1 VHIQVGFLAWHQAR
15 RLDLFVRTDPRTEAR
30 IMRKSI
36 IGRVRKRRERRDYYR
51 ALDNASPS
59 MLHELQSMAL
69 RQNS

>member
-1 VHIQVGFLAWHQAR
+1 
-15 RLDLFVRTDPRTEAR
+15 LFGLIRETEAR

-36 IGRVRKRRERRDYYR
+36 IDRVRKRRERRDFYR

>member
-1 VHIQVGFLAWHQAR
+1 VHIQVGFLAWHQGR

-36 IGRVRKRRERRDYYR
+36 IDRVRKRRERRDFYR

>member
-1 VHIQVGFLAWHQAR
+1 MDFWPDFRPVQPEL
-15 RLDLFVRTDPRTEAR
+15 LFGLIRQTGGE
-30 IMRKSI
+30 IMRKTI
-36 IGRVRKRRERRDYYR
+36 IDRVRQRRERRAFYR

>member
-1 VHIQVGFLAWHQAR
+1 M
-15 RLDLFVRTDPRTEAR
+15 DLWVPDPRDGGE
-30 IMRKSI
+30 IMRKTI
-36 IGRVRKRRERRDYYR
+36 INRVRQRRVRRDYYR

>member
-1 VHIQVGFLAWHQAR
+1 MHIQVGFLAWHQAR
-15 RLDLFVRTDPRTEAR
+15 RLDLSVRTDPRTEAR

-36 IGRVRKRRERRDYYR
+36 ISRVRKRRERRDFYR

>member
-1 VHIQVGFLAWHQAR
+1 MR
-15 RLDLFVRTDPRTEAR
+15 PDDSTSLFGLIRETEAR

-36 IGRVRKRRERRDYYR
+36 IDRVRKRRERRDLYR